1 MALDGCRHLWGFGA
15 GKEALLPMA
24 GSEMGAQRHP
34 AHLGEVKESKL
45 AKPALNWLAWFSSAA
60 GETSTAGKRDGG
72 QVTLGDK
79 DGRRRGSGRLGCCR
93 APRHTKWL
101 WGQCPEVRAGGQR
114 GAKPVQRSCT
124 SSRVQLK
131 EGGVSGPGGCCPA
144 SCSKEEAGNRTVLIV
159 LHTHTHTLIRTHSQ
173 LCLHPRHPAAR
184 KTAARPS
191 QNQQM

>member
-45 AKPALNWLAWFSSAA
+45 AKPALNWLAWFGSAA
-60 GETSTAGKRDGG
+60 GETPTAGKRDGG

-79 DGRRRGSGRLGCCR
+79 EGRRRGSGWLCCCG

-101 WGQCPEVRAGGQR
+101 WGRRPEV
-114 GAKPVQRSCT
+114 
-124 SSRVQLK
+124 
-131 EGGVSGPGGCCPA
+131 
-144 SCSKEEAGNRTVLIV
+144 
-159 LHTHTHTLIRTHSQ
+159 
-173 LCLHPRHPAAR
+173 
-184 KTAARPS
+184 
-191 QNQQM
+191 